1 MVSQIPAPSQGV
13 EPSASVFLTNCFKKI
28 ITEYFLKPFF
38 GREAADLFESIF
50 NREAADFF

>member
-1 MVSQIPAPSQGV
+1 
-13 EPSASVFLTNCFKKI
+13 VFFLNKLFQKI

-38 GREAADLFESIF
+38 GREVADLFESIF